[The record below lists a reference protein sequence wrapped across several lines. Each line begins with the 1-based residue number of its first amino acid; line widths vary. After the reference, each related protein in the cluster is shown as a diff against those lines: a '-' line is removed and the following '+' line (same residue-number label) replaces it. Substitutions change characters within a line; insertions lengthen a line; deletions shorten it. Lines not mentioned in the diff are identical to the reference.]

1 MIKLKTEV
9 NKSALMREIKQQALD
24 IYENSSES
32 YEKSQAFIAGAE
44 SFFDLLRLPVVIV
57 PFYCNNDNE
66 SVRCKEQC
74 LGCDGFERN
83 E

>member
-1 MIKLKTEV
+1 MSKTIREVKDELHKMFPQYRGFIEHTLVATMCNQYHLKQGQT
-9 NKSALMREIKQQALD
+9 
-24 IYENSSES
+24 
-32 YEKSQAFIAGAE
+32 
-44 SFFDLLRLPVVIV
+44 LPIDSVIV
-57 PFYCNNDNE
+57 PFYCNNDDE